1 MLHRFRLKG
10 FTLVELLVVIAIIGI
25 LIALLL
31 PAVQAAREAARRSQ
45 CTNNLKQIGLG
56 FHNYHDVYKCFP
68 RFCYSNGQGSYWRGY
83 SAFTMLLP
91 YVEQQTVYDRV
102 KSDSATFYHNWDG
115 GQLANIRSTPIDAF
129 ICPSDSLFP
138 TAGGWSNGPTCN
150 YGVSFGST
158 LSWGNMRNQNGMFRA
173 QHGQENAE
181 VKIADVRDG
190 TSNTIMASEHLTGD
204 NDDGQLMPPN
214 SSEPRIGSGFSGS
227 YNYPSVAEITQFGQN
242 CEQTTSHNSEN
253 ANQWIAPEPTQTAL
267 NTVAP
272 PNWQYPN
279 CQTSGSGFAADRDGV
294 YPPRSR
300 HPGGVNAALGDGS
313 VRFISETIDV
323 KTFQY
328 LGGRDDGNTVQAP

>member
-1 MLHRFRLKG
+1 MSYLFKRKG

-45 CTNNLKQIGLG
+45 CTNNEKQIALG

-68 RFCYSNGQGSYWRGY
+68 RFCYRNGQNSYWRGY

-91 YVEQQTVYDRV
+91 YIEQQSVFDQVQVDTNQ
-102 KSDSATFYHNWDG
+102 FYEHWDTG
-115 GQLANIRSTPIDAF
+115 GPANIRGTPIDAF
-129 ICPSDSLFP
+129 DCPSDSPFP

-158 LSWGNMRNQNGMFRA
+158 LSWGNRANQNGMFR
-173 QHGQENAE
+173 GQGGTQNTE
-181 VKIADVRDG
+181 ITFADIRDG
-190 TSNTIMASEHLTGD
+190 SSNTIMASEHLAGD
-204 NDDGQLMPPN
+204 NNDGQLMIGN

-227 YNYPSVAEITQFGQN
+227 YTYPAVADLNTFGQN
-242 CEQTTSHNSEN
+242 CEATTAHNSEN
-253 ANQWIAPEPTQTAL
+253 GNQWIAPEPTQSSL

-272 PNWQYPN
+272 PNWQFPN

-313 VRFISETIDV
+313 VRFITETIDV

-328 LGGRDDGNTVQAP
+328 LGGRDDGNAIQVP